1 MQGISLGSKVLLLSQ
16 GGPCALEFYVLLCES
31 NVFLIILSS
40 RLTHKLKFESHTP
53 ALAKDASTKTDDWFE
68 IYDPRNPI
76 NKRRRETSRD
86 IMKSR
91 EKR

>member
-1 MQGISLGSKVLLLSQ
+1 MKGIPSAAKDLLQSQ
-16 GGPCALEFYVLLCES
+16 EGMCSVEFYVLLSES
-31 NVFLIILSS
+31 NTFLIILSS
-40 RLTHKLKFESHTP
+40 RLTHKLQFESNTP
-53 ALAKDASTKTDDWFE
+53 VLAKDASTKTDDWFE

-76 NKRRRETSRD
+76 NKRRREASKD

>member
-1 MQGISLGSKVLLLSQ
+1 
-16 GGPCALEFYVLLCES
+16 
-31 NVFLIILSS
+31 
-40 RLTHKLKFESHTP
+40 LKFESNTP

-76 NKRRRETSRD
+76 NKRRREASKD
-86 IMKSR
+86 VMKSR